1 MDLIML
7 SEEKLLKVF
16 LAEDEVIVRE
26 ALRDSIPWEQHGF
39 VFVGEASDG
48 EMALE
53 MVRELKPD
61 IVITDIKMPFM
72 NGLTFSRYVSEE
84 LPETKII
91 IISGYDDFEYA
102 RQAVELHVDRFLLKP
117 VTKADMIS
125 ALENTRRRI
134 ETERAKTAAVKQA
147 APDAP
152 ETLELSGFDPMVLSS
167 FIETGRAED
176 TDAFVERFIHSLHG
190 AEQSVLFKNYLLVSI
205 RIRVANALQDAGIT
219 GEKLTELVPDFPMDC
234 SVEEFKRYLGSA
246 LKNVISLR
254 DSTLR
259 KAGGD
264 PVDDAL
270 RYIHDNYCHDDISLN
285 TAARA
290 INVSSNYLSTI
301 FSQKVGDSFIEYLT
315 KKRMQRAKQL
325 LRETDKRSGE
335 IALAVGYKD
344 PRYFSYVFK
353 RTQGCTP
360 SEYRN
365 QEMEQDGNL
374 SE

>member
-7 SEEKLLKVF
+7 SDDKLLKVF

-26 ALRDSIPWEQHGF
+26 ALRDSIPWKEHGF

-84 LPETKII
+84 LPDTKII

-134 ETERAKTAAVKQA
+134 EQERAKTASLRQSAPS
-147 APDAP
+147 APD
-152 ETLELSGFDPMVLSS
+152 TLELSGFDPAVLRS
-167 FIETGRAED
+167 FIEAGRAEE
-176 TDAFVERFIHSLHG
+176 TDAFVERFFRSLHG

-205 RIRVANALQDAGIT
+205 RIRVANALQDAGVS
-219 GEKLTELVPDFPMDC
+219 GEKLAELVPDFPMDC
-234 SVEEFKRYLGSA
+234 SGEELRRYLNSV
-246 LKNVISLR
+246 LKKVISLR
-254 DSTLR
+254 DNTLR

-264 PVDDAL
+264 LVEDAL
-270 RYIHDNYCHDDISLN
+270 RYINDNYCSDEISLN

-325 LRETDKRSGE
+325 LRETDMRSGE

-353 RTQGCTP
+353 RTQSCTP

-365 QEMEQDGNL
+365 QEMEQDADL

>member
-1 MDLIML
+1 ML
-7 SEEKLLKVF
+7 SDDNLLKVF

-72 NGLTFSRYVSEE
+72 NGLTFSKYVSEE
-84 LPETKII
+84 LPDTKII

-134 ETERAKTAAVKQA
+134 EEERARIAFRRQST
-147 APDAP
+147 PDTP
-152 ETLELSGFDPMVLSS
+152 DMLELSGFDPMVLGN

-176 TDAFVERFIHSLHG
+176 IDAFVERFFQSLHG

-219 GEKLTELVPDFPMDC
+219 GEKLAELVDDLRGGERTDTEVGQPDM
-234 SVEEFKRYLGSA
+234 LA
-246 LKNVISLR
+246 
-254 DSTLR
+254 
-259 KAGGD
+259 
-264 PVDDAL
+264 AL
-270 RYIHDNYCHDDISLN
+270 REAHVQLSFVFLHIWIERIDDPCALHVVATRKFTLIDFHN
-285 TAARA
+285 
-290 INVSSNYLSTI
+290 
-301 FSQKVGDSFIEYLT
+301 
-315 KKRMQRAKQL
+315 
-325 LRETDKRSGE
+325 GE
-335 IALAVGYKD
+335 MVAVF
-344 PRYFSYVFK
+344 R
-353 RTQGCTP
+353 
-360 SEYRN
+360 
-365 QEMEQDGNL
+365 
-374 SE
+374 

>member
-1 MDLIML
+1 ML

-152 ETLELSGFDPMVLSS
+152 ETLELSGFDPLAGRKIRMLS
-167 FIETGRAED
+167 
-176 TDAFVERFIHSLHG
+176 L
-190 AEQSVLFKNYLLVSI
+190 SVLLTVCMGRSSRFSSKTICWSVSGFVL
-205 RIRVANALQDAGIT
+205 RMRFRMRVLQ
-219 GEKLTELVPDFPMDC
+219 E
-234 SVEEFKRYLGSA
+234 R
-246 LKNVISLR
+246 SLQ
-254 DSTLR
+254 SWFL
-259 KAGGD
+259 
-264 PVDDAL
+264 
-270 RYIHDNYCHDDISLN
+270 
-285 TAARA
+285 
-290 INVSSNYLSTI
+290 I
-301 FSQKVGDSFIEYLT
+301 FRWIVQ
-315 KKRMQRAKQL
+315 
-325 LRETDKRSGE
+325 
-335 IALAVGYKD
+335 
-344 PRYFSYVFK
+344 
-353 RTQGCTP
+353 
-360 SEYRN
+360 
-365 QEMEQDGNL
+365 
-374 SE
+374 

>member
-1 MDLIML
+1 M
-7 SEEKLLKVF
+7 
-16 LAEDEVIVRE
+16 
-26 ALRDSIPWEQHGF
+26 
-39 VFVGEASDG
+39 
-48 EMALE
+48 
-53 MVRELKPD
+53 
-61 IVITDIKMPFM
+61 
-72 NGLTFSRYVSEE
+72 
-84 LPETKII
+84 
-91 IISGYDDFEYA
+91 
-102 RQAVELHVDRFLLKP
+102 
-117 VTKADMIS
+117 
-125 ALENTRRRI
+125 
-134 ETERAKTAAVKQA
+134 
-147 APDAP
+147 
-152 ETLELSGFDPMVLSS
+152 
-167 FIETGRAED
+167 
-176 TDAFVERFIHSLHG
+176 
-190 AEQSVLFKNYLLVSI
+190 
-205 RIRVANALQDAGIT
+205 
-219 GEKLTELVPDFPMDC
+219 
-234 SVEEFKRYLGSA
+234 
-246 LKNVISLR
+246 
-254 DSTLR
+254 
-259 KAGGD
+259 
-264 PVDDAL
+264 DDAL

>member
-1 MDLIML
+1 ML
-7 SEEKLLKVF
+7 SDDKLLKVF

-39 VFVGEASDG
+39 DFVGEASDG

-53 MVRELKPD
+53 MVRKLKPD

-72 NGLTFSRYVSEE
+72 NGLTFSKYVSEE
-84 LPETKII
+84 LPDTKII

-134 ETERAKTAAVKQA
+134 EEERARIASRRQST
-147 APDAP
+147 PDAP
-152 ETLELSGFDPMVLSS
+152 DMLELSGFDPMVLGS

-176 TDAFVERFIHSLHG
+176 TDVFVERFFLSLHG

-205 RIRVANALQDAGIT
+205 RIRVANALQDIGIT
-219 GEKLTELVPDFPMDC
+219 GEKLAELVPDFPMNC
-234 SVEEFKRYLGSA
+234 TGEELKRYLNSV
-246 LKNVISLR
+246 LKRVISLR
-254 DSTLR
+254 DSIQR
-259 KAGGD
+259 KPGED
-264 PVDDAL
+264 LVEDAL
-270 RYIHDNYCHDDISLN
+270 RYINENYCSDEISLN

-315 KKRMQRAKQL
+315 KKRMQRARQL
-325 LRETDKRSGE
+325 LRETDMRSGE

-353 RTQGCTP
+353 KTQNCTP
-360 SEYRN
+360 SEYRT
-365 QEMEQDGNL
+365 QEMEQDADI

>member
-1 MDLIML
+1 ML
-7 SEEKLLKVF
+7 SEDNLLKVF

-26 ALRDSIPWEQHGF
+26 ALRDSIPWKEHGF
-39 VFVGEASDG
+39 TFVGEASDG

-134 ETERAKTAAVKQA
+134 EQERAKTASMRQSTPS
-147 APDAP
+147 APD
-152 ETLELSGFDPMVLSS
+152 TLELSGFDPMVLGS
-167 FIETGRAED
+167 FIESGRAEE
-176 TDAFVERFIHSLHG
+176 TDAFVERFFQSLHG

-205 RIRVANALQDAGIT
+205 RIRVANALQDAGVS
-219 GEKLTELVPDFPMDC
+219 GEKLAELVPDFPMNC
-234 SVEEFKRYLGSA
+234 SGEELKRYMSSV
-246 LKNVISLR
+246 LKQVISLR

-264 PVDDAL
+264 LVEDAL
-270 RYIHDNYCHDDISLN
+270 RYIHDNYCSDEVSLN

-301 FSQKVGDSFIEYLT
+301 FSQKVGESFIEYLT

-325 LRETDKRSGE
+325 LRETDMRSGE

-365 QEMEQDGNL
+365 QEMEQDADL

>member
-1 MDLIML
+1 ML
-7 SEEKLLKVF
+7 SDDNLLKVF

-72 NGLTFSRYVSEE
+72 NGLTFSKYVSEE
-84 LPETKII
+84 LPDTKII

-134 ETERAKTAAVKQA
+134 EEERARIASRRQST
-147 APDAP
+147 PDTP
-152 ETLELSGFDPMVLSS
+152 DMLELSGFDPMVLGN

-176 TDAFVERFIHSLHG
+176 IDAFVERFFQSLHG

-219 GEKLTELVPDFPMDC
+219 GEKLAELVPDFRMDSSGEELKQYLN
-234 SVEEFKRYLGSA
+234 SV
-246 LKNVISLR
+246 LKKVISLR
-254 DSTLR
+254 ESTLR
-259 KAGGD
+259 KPGED
-264 PVDDAL
+264 LVEDAL
-270 RYIHDNYCHDDISLN
+270 RYINDNYCSDDISLN
-285 TAARA
+285 AAARA

-325 LRETDKRSGE
+325 LRETDMRSGE

-353 RTQGCTP
+353 KTQGCTP

-365 QEMEQDGNL
+365 QEMEQDADL

>member
-1 MDLIML
+1 ML

-152 ETLELSGFDPMVLSS
+152 ETLELSGFDPMVLGS

-190 AEQSVLFKNYLLVSI
+190 AEQSARFFFRFLCVFYRVHRLSVL
-205 RIRVANALQDAGIT
+205 RR
-219 GEKLTELVPDFPMDC
+219 
-234 SVEEFKRYLGSA
+234 
-246 LKNVISLR
+246 NVLY
-254 DSTLR
+254 
-259 KAGGD
+259 A
-264 PVDDAL
+264 
-270 RYIHDNYCHDDISLN
+270 H
-285 TAARA
+285 
-290 INVSSNYLSTI
+290 
-301 FSQKVGDSFIEYLT
+301 
-315 KKRMQRAKQL
+315 
-325 LRETDKRSGE
+325 
-335 IALAVGYKD
+335 
-344 PRYFSYVFK
+344 
-353 RTQGCTP
+353 
-360 SEYRN
+360 
-365 QEMEQDGNL
+365 EQ
-374 SE
+374 

>member
-1 MDLIML
+1 MMHLMHREDLM
-7 SEEKLLKVF
+7 
-16 LAEDEVIVRE
+16 
-26 ALRDSIPWEQHGF
+26 
-39 VFVGEASDG
+39 
-48 EMALE
+48 
-53 MVRELKPD
+53 
-61 IVITDIKMPFM
+61 DIKY
-72 NGLTFSRYVSEE
+72 GTAL
-84 LPETKII
+84 
-91 IISGYDDFEYA
+91 
-102 RQAVELHVDRFLLKP
+102 AVELTLVVFCQCKGGDCPSFEWLNRPYCRTNTWNGCCTFENGL
-117 VTKADMIS
+117 
-125 ALENTRRRI
+125 NTRFWNWKPPRQEVVSAI
-134 ETERAKTAAVKQA
+134 YAARHYVRYGKRVS
-147 APDAP
+147 AP
-152 ETLELSGFDPMVLSS
+152 
-167 FIETGRAED
+167 
-176 TDAFVERFIHSLHG
+176 
-190 AEQSVLFKNYLLVSI
+190 
-205 RIRVANALQDAGIT
+205 AGYY
-219 GEKLTELVPDFPMDC
+219 E
-234 SVEEFKRYLGSA
+234 
-246 LKNVISLR
+246 
-254 DSTLR
+254 
-259 KAGGD
+259 D